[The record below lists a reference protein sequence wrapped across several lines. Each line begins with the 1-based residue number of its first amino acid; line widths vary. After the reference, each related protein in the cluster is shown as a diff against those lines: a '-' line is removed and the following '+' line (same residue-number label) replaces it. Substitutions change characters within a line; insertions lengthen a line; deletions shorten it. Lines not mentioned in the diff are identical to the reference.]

1 MKIIKRQATATIAFH
16 KPEMVVD
23 HLCSVFPHINP
34 YLALIGRVGAT
45 ELLEPESLNAGRGYI
60 SHDYFK
66 SEASKAAYAFV
77 AQAAWSNPEE
87 QYSLVQLSMAY
98 LRLRHSEKHR
108 LDKTYEHYICC
119 QIGRAIISNKIFRIK
134 LQSQSR
140 QLKQELSDFEQLLNN
155 KFQCTLDEIS
165 VVAVN
170 GLRIGALHVQVNDSP
185 YMACSLCDSTLRL
198 SVNSSTTITA
208 TKTANFI
215 SRLSTIERVK
225 SSGKSAT
232 VVDGKV
238 YELEMIEDSVE
249 DINICSYSHIYQLIE
264 SSNNILIGNP
274 YFGPSLEFAV
284 GYLVN
289 EKGIL
294 D

>member
-1 MKIIKRQATATIAFH
+1 M
-16 KPEMVVD
+16 
-23 HLCSVFPHINP
+23 
-34 YLALIGRVGAT
+34 
-45 ELLEPESLNAGRGYI
+45 
-60 SHDYFK
+60 
-66 SEASKAAYAFV
+66 
-77 AQAAWSNPEE
+77 
-87 QYSLVQLSMAY
+87 
-98 LRLRHSEKHR
+98 
-108 LDKTYEHYICC
+108 
-119 QIGRAIISNKIFRIK
+119 
-134 LQSQSR
+134 
-140 QLKQELSDFEQLLNN
+140 
-155 KFQCTLDEIS
+155 
-165 VVAVN
+165 
-170 GLRIGALHVQVNDSP
+170 NDSP